1 MKKSNTKSS
10 PSRSAYSSGSSSSNR
25 RPPTG
30 QLVSHRGPG
39 STPNTPRISHV
50 NSAQD
55 VNAVDSSIEPVSLH
69 QHLHSQHTQSYQ
81 DQSDHRAVYLDQR
94 QLHVGLDPQQ
104 VHARE
109 TSIIA
114 QANAAVHET
123 RERVHIIENQAQQF
137 AMHVQSEAQ
146 SVVQES
152 QREAQQAQNEARSV
166 EHRAYGL
173 IEEMKERHRQE
184 SGRVQDVAQEAVA
197 SSQKSLAKPKK
208 R

>member
-1 MKKSNTKSS
+1 MVN
-10 PSRSAYSSGSSSSNR
+10 RSCVFASASTLTAYPKLS
-25 RPPTG
+25 
-30 QLVSHRGPG
+30 
-39 STPNTPRISHV
+39 
-50 NSAQD
+50 
-55 VNAVDSSIEPVSLH
+55 
-69 QHLHSQHTQSYQ
+69 

-94 QLHVGLDPQQ
+94 QLHLGLDPQQ

-114 QANAAVHET
+114 QANAAVHEA
-123 RERVHIIENQAQQF
+123 RERVHVVENQAQQF
-137 AMHVQSEAQ
+137 AVHVHSEAQ

>member
-1 MKKSNTKSS
+1 MPTIKEITMDTDGPSDESSFQISTSQEQGEPSVPSRALHVKKSNTKSS
-10 PSRSAYSSGSSSSNR
+10 PSRSASSGSSSSNR

-81 DQSDHRAVYLDQR
+81 DQSDHRAVYRDQR

-114 QANAAVHET
+114 QAKLLVHEA
-123 RERVHIIENQAQQF
+123 RERVHIRI
-137 AMHVQSEAQ
+137 
-146 SVVQES
+146 
-152 QREAQQAQNEARSV
+152 
-166 EHRAYGL
+166 
-173 IEEMKERHRQE
+173 KP
-184 SGRVQDVAQEAVA
+184 
-197 SSQKSLAKPKK
+197 SSLPCMFNPKPNP
-208 R
+208 

>member
-1 MKKSNTKSS
+1 MDTDGPSDESSFQISTSQEQGGPSVPSRALHVKKSNTKSS
-10 PSRSAYSSGSSSSNR
+10 PPRSASSGSSSSNR

-69 QHLHSQHTQSYQ
+69 QHLHTAYPKLLG
-81 DQSDHRAVYLDQR
+81 R
-94 QLHVGLDPQQ
+94 HVGLDPQQ

-114 QANAAVHET
+114 QANAAVHEA
-123 RERVHIIENQAQQF
+123 RERVHVVENQAQQF
-137 AMHVQSEAQ
+137 AVHVHSEAQ

-173 IEEMKERHRQE
+173 VEK
-184 SGRVQDVAQEAVA
+184 
-197 SSQKSLAKPKK
+197 
-208 R
+208 